1 MSANDDRSRLIASI
15 ENGDVETAIRIF
27 TERFDKK
34 LLKPVGVL
42 YVTAVQLAAWQGEIE
57 LLDLF
62 YRSGAD
68 INATDKIGRCALFHA
83 AHRGNYEV
91 VNWLLEHGAYTENR
105 VGIEACYKKIPG
117 SSSLNIGR
125 NLPTPECWGR
135 TAMHQ
140 AVKNNHPE
148 VVRMLVNAGADA
160 NVRDDRGITPL
171 LLAGS
176 KVEREDSN
184 EISKYNCIIEIL
196 VSAKVCINVVHPDT
210 GTTALHSAV
219 LLGSLLATRRLLNG
233 GACPLYQC
241 KSTGSTPL
249 HLAANA
255 GNPEILSI
263 LLESISS
270 HQIDIRDNIDRTPLH
285 RASYQGNSKCV
296 EILIDHGGNLAAK
309 TGTGVTVIDAIF
321 AHIPTPVLLLN
332 DILDSC
338 VKMNC
343 NGNSQVSYP
352 TCANKRT
359 LSLQSVQRSSLTS
372 TCWRRKGSCKW
383 E

>member
-1 MSANDDRSRLIASI
+1 MKTFFFFFFS
-15 ENGDVETAIRIF
+15 F
-27 TERFDKK
+27 
-34 LLKPVGVL
+34 
-42 YVTAVQLAAWQGEIE
+42 
-57 LLDLF
+57 
-62 YRSGAD
+62 
-68 INATDKIGRCALFHA
+68 
-83 AHRGNYEV
+83 
-91 VNWLLEHGAYTENR
+91 
-105 VGIEACYKKIPG
+105 
-117 SSSLNIGR
+117 
-125 NLPTPECWGR
+125 PE
-135 TAMHQ
+135 
-140 AVKNNHPE
+140 
-148 VVRMLVNAGADA
+148 
-160 NVRDDRGITPL
+160 
-171 LLAGS
+171 S
-176 KVEREDSN
+176 
-184 EISKYNCIIEIL
+184 
-196 VSAKVCINVVHPDT
+196 T

-219 LLGSLLATRRLLNG
+219 LLGSVLATRRLLNG

-270 HQIDIRDNIDRTPLH
+270 HQIDIRDNVIHIYIFFSPFQSLITIYIIVFLPCISIQIDRTPLH

-343 NGNSQVSYP
+343 NGNSQVSHYP
-352 TCANKRT
+352 T
-359 LSLQSVQRSSLTS
+359 
-372 TCWRRKGSCKW
+372 
-383 E
+383 